1 LSTRIL
7 SIGRV
12 VAASIRHPL
21 IVLLSVAGLTL
32 AALVF
37 IAQNFAITAD
47 TSQLISQR
55 LEWRQRE
62 LAFEAAFPQFNNLT
76 MVVVDGATPELA
88 DDATRRL
95 AAALKERPDLFQ
107 TVRWPDGGPFFER
120 EGLLFLPSADVE
132 TATSGLIRGA
142 PLLTRAAADPSL
154 RGALVVLTDILQG
167 LKQGEVSLQDVEP
180 TMTAFS
186 KTFEDAAAGRPAF
199 FSWRTFFTGEKSPDL
214 REIRHVLLVQPVM
227 DYAALEPGAAASDA
241 IRNIAQSL
249 GLDPAHGVT
258 VRLTGAVPLADDE
271 FASLAQD
278 AHLVLGAMLAAL
290 FGILWLAVRS
300 VRVVLAITLTTLIGL
315 VLTAAAGLLVTG
327 RFNLLSMAF
336 IPLFVGLGVDF
347 SIQFSVRALAS
358 RLVHPTREAALA
370 ETGASIG
377 RPLALSAAAIGAGF
391 FAFLPTS
398 YIGVAELGTIAG
410 LGMIVAFVLSI
421 VLLPTLLV
429 LLRFPAA
436 RKAEVGIAMLAP
448 VDRFVARH
456 RFGVLAS
463 ALVAAIVSTALLPLV
478 RFDFDPLNLKS
489 PEVESMTTLRALAA
503 DPDRTPYAISVL
515 APSSVDAQAL
525 AQRLSALPEVSNVVT
540 LQSLLPTQQTQKLE
554 AVADAAAVIE
564 PALQG
569 VSRRPP
575 PSDEEL
581 QKRLADTEAALQGA
595 VVETREG
602 PASLSVLRLAKA
614 LALLKAATPDV
625 RARAQAAVAVP
636 LQATLDQIRTE
647 LKASPLSIDTL
658 PPDLVADWMTKD
670 GRVRLQVLPHAGRT
684 DNESLRRFAAA
695 VQEVAPNASGAPIYT
710 SASADTVVEA
720 FLQAG
725 AYAGVVIIVLL
736 AVVLRRARD
745 VVLAMLPALLSGLL
759 TFATCGILGL
769 PLNFTNIIALPLL
782 FGVGVA
788 FNIYFVMAWRRGET
802 AMLTSSLMRA
812 VVFSALA
819 TANAFGALWLS
830 THPGTASMGRL
841 LMIALGWELLVTLL
855 FRPAL
860 LARSPESNPGLQG
873 WWLARPLW
881 SARPSIARSPSAAPA
896 SATPIN

>member
-12 VAASIRHPL
+12 VAASTRHPL

-32 AALVF
+32 AALLF
-37 IAQNFAITAD
+37 IAQNFAMTAD

-55 LEWRQRE
+55 LEWRQKE
-62 LAFEAAFPQFNNLT
+62 LAFDSAFPQFNNLT

-88 DDATRRL
+88 DDAARHL
-95 AAALKERPDLFQ
+95 SAALKDRQDLFQ

-120 EGLLFLPSADVE
+120 EGLLFPPLADVE
-132 TATSGLIRGA
+132 AATSGLVRAA
-142 PLLTRAAADPSL
+142 PLLSRLATDPSL
-154 RGALVVLTDILQG
+154 RGALVVVTDILQG
-167 LKQGEVSLQDVEP
+167 LKQGEVAPQDIEP
-180 TMTAFS
+180 MLTAFS
-186 KTFEDAAAGRPAF
+186 KTFEDAVAGRPAF
-199 FSWRTFFTGEKSPDL
+199 FSWRTFFTGGKAPDL
-214 REIRHVLLVQPVM
+214 RETRHVLLVQPAM

-241 IRNIAQSL
+241 IRAIAQSL
-249 GLDPAHGVT
+249 GLDEAHGVS
-258 VRLTGAVPLADDE
+258 VRLTGPVPLADEE

-278 AHLVLGAMLAAL
+278 AHLVLGAMLVAL

-315 VLTAAAGLLVTG
+315 VLTAAVGLLVTG

-336 IPLFVGLGVDF
+336 VPLFVGLGVDF
-347 SIQFSVRALAS
+347 SIQFSVRALAK
-358 RLVHPTREAALA
+358 RLVQPDRAAALA

-410 LGMIVAFVLSI
+410 LGMIVAFTLSL
-421 VLLPTLLV
+421 VLLPALLV

-436 RKAEVGIAMLAP
+436 RKAEVGLTVLAP

-456 RFGVLAS
+456 RFGVLTGAV
-463 ALVAAIVSTALLPLV
+463 VAAIVSVALLPLV

-489 PEVESMTTLRALAA
+489 STVESMTTLRALTA
-503 DPDRTPYAISVL
+503 DPDRTPYAINVL
-515 APSSVDAQAL
+515 APSSAEAQAL
-525 AQRLSALPEVSNVVT
+525 APRLAALPEVSHIVS
-540 LQSLLPTQQTQKLE
+540 LQSLLPTQQAEKLE
-554 AVADAAAVIE
+554 AIADAAAVIE
-564 PALQG
+564 PAFAAA
-569 VSRRPP
+569 SRHAPT
-575 PSDEEL
+575 SDGEL
-581 QKRLADTEAALQGA
+581 QKKLTDTQAALQRA
-595 VVETREG
+595 LLEAREE
-602 PASLSVLRLAKA
+602 PASLAVLRLAKA
-614 LALLKAATPDV
+614 VTELKAAPPEV
-625 RARAQAAVAVP
+625 RERAQAAVAVP
-636 LQATLDQIRTE
+636 LQATLDQIRSE
-647 LKASPLSIDTL
+647 LKAGPATIASL
-658 PPDLVADWMTKD
+658 PPDLVADWTTKD
-670 GRVRLQVLPHAGRT
+670 GGVRLQVLPHAGQT
-684 DNESLRRFAAA
+684 DNDSLRRFAAA
-695 VQEVAPNASGAPIYT
+695 VQEVAPNATGAPIST
-710 SASADTVVEA
+710 SASADTIVEA

-725 AYAGVVIIVLL
+725 LYSGVVIILLL

-745 VVLAMLPALLSGLL
+745 VVLATLPALLSGLL
-759 TFATCGILGL
+759 TFATCGLLDL

-788 FNIYFVMAWRRGET
+788 FNIYFVMAWRSGET

-841 LMIALGWELLVTLL
+841 LMIGLGWELLVTLL

-860 LARSPESNPGLQG
+860 LARSPQG
-873 WWLARPLW
+873 DLGFAGSWWARPLW
-881 SARPSIARSPSAAPA
+881 PARQPIARA
-896 SATPIN
+896 ATPEPARATSIN

>member
-1 LSTRIL
+1 LSTRIS

-21 IVLLSVAGLTL
+21 IVLFSVAGLTL

-37 IAQNFAITAD
+37 IAQNFAMTAD

-88 DDATRRL
+88 DDAARRL
-95 AAALKERPDLFQ
+95 AAALKERQDLFHA
-107 TVRWPDGGPFFER
+107 VRWPDGGPFFER
-120 EGLLFLPSADVE
+120 EGLLFLPSADAE
-132 TATSGLIRGA
+132 AATSGLIRAA
-142 PLLTRAAADPSL
+142 PLLSRLTADPSL
-154 RGALVVLTDILQG
+154 RGALVVLTDVLQG
-167 LKQGEVSLQDVEP
+167 LKQGDVSLQDIEP

-241 IRNIAQSL
+241 IRTIAQSL

-258 VRLTGAVPLADDE
+258 VRLTGAVPLADEE
-271 FASLAQD
+271 FGSLAQD

-315 VLTAAAGLLVTG
+315 VLTAAVGLLVTG

-358 RLVHPTREAALA
+358 RLVQPNREAALT

-398 YIGVAELGTIAG
+398 YLGVAELGTIAG
-410 LGMIVAFVLSI
+410 LGMIVAFALSI
-421 VLLPTLLV
+421 VLLPALLI

-436 RKAEVGIAMLAP
+436 RKAEVGITMLAP

-456 RFGVLAS
+456 RFAVLAS

-503 DPDRTPYAISVL
+503 DPDRTPYAINVL
-515 APSSVDAQAL
+515 APSSVEAQAL
-525 AQRLSALPEVSNVVT
+525 AQRLSALPEVSHVVT
-540 LQSLLPTQQTQKLE
+540 LQSLLPTQQTEKLE

-564 PALQG
+564 PAFQDAA
-569 VSRRPP
+569 RRPP

-581 QKRLADTEAALQGA
+581 QTRLTDTQAALQSA
-595 VVETREG
+595 VYEAREE
-602 PASLSVLRLAKA
+602 PASLAVLRLAKA
-614 LALLKAATPDV
+614 LARLKAATPDV

-647 LKASPLSIDTL
+647 LKASPLTISSL

-695 VQEVAPNASGAPIYT
+695 VQEVAPNATGAPIST

-725 AYAGVVIIVLL
+725 AYSGVVIIVLM

-788 FNIYFVMAWRRGET
+788 FNIYFVMAWRAGET

-860 LARSPESNPGLQG
+860 LARSPQG
-873 WWLARPLW
+873 DLGFQGSWLARPLW
-881 SARPSIARSPSAAPA
+881 SARQSIARSPTTEPA
-896 SATPIN
+896 RATPIN